1 LLPYSNII
9 SITGVRCHREIIPD
23 SAGRNQHSHLHPPNG
38 ELLKLHSKLQFLQYF
53 QLSSHECGQFIV
65 HCPCYLSTVNCII
78 VIKSIAYL
86 YLSIPHSPPIHSKS
100 QFVLSYP
107 LLSYL
112 HLSPNVSPIRSKRRH
127 LHEEV
132 KHIVKYILGLH
143 WHNRIHFNICCE
155 EEGSTSESELFAC

>member
-9 SITGVRCHREIIPD
+9 SITGVRCHRQIIPD

-78 VIKSIAYL
+78 VIKLHTYTSPSPTPHLFTVNHNLCYPI
-86 YLSIPHSPPIHSKS
+86 LSSLIFTSHPMSLP
-100 QFVLSYP
+100 F
-107 LLSYL
+107 
-112 HLSPNVSPIRSKRRH
+112 
-127 LHEEV
+127 EV
-132 KHIVKYILGLH
+132 KGDIYMRK
-143 WHNRIHFNICCE
+143 
-155 EEGSTSESELFAC
+155 